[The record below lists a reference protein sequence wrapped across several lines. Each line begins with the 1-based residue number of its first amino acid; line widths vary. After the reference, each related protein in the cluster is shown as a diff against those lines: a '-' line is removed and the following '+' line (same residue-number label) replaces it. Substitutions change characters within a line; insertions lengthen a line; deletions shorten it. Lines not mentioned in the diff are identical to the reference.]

1 MKVEEVD
8 VLVIGAGP
16 SGSVAASHVHQG
28 GLSVRIVEKQRFPRF
43 VIGESL
49 LPRCMESLESAGFL
63 DAISARGFQKKDGA
77 KFVYNGK
84 VCDFNFQDQFTAGW
98 NWTWQVPRA
107 EMDEAMAQACE
118 RMGIPIDYETEV
130 IDIVFHDDHSLTRVR
145 DNQGIEREIRARFII
160 DGSGYG
166 RVIPRLFNLDK
177 PSTQPRRKTLLCHLE
192 DPRRNESSQPNR
204 ITIYVK
210 EKRTWIWVI
219 PFSNGITSLGFVSD
233 PEFFD
238 DYPSDPKQGYE
249 ALLQIEPSLAQRFE
263 NPKFQFEPR
272 ILEGW
277 SATTD
282 RFYGPGFILT
292 GNVTEFLD
300 PVFSSGVTL
309 AVVSAELAGKLVVRH
324 LQGDPSIDWEEE
336 YAAVI
341 RQGVDVFRTYVNRW
355 YDGTLL
361 DIFFAENPNP
371 DIMSQICSVLSG
383 YVWDRSNPFVRQHE
397 KSLKTLHNYVI
408 SPAGD
413 APLLF
418 S

>member
-1 MKVEEVD
+1 
-8 VLVIGAGP
+8 
-16 SGSVAASHVHQG
+16 
-28 GLSVRIVEKQRFPRF
+28 
-43 VIGESL
+43 
-49 LPRCMESLESAGFL
+49 
-63 DAISARGFQKKDGA
+63 
-77 KFVYNGK
+77 
-84 VCDFNFQDQFTAGW
+84 
-98 NWTWQVPRA
+98 
-107 EMDEAMAQACE
+107 
-118 RMGIPIDYETEV
+118 
-130 IDIVFHDDHSLTRVR
+130 
-145 DNQGIEREIRARFII
+145 REIRARFII

-282 RFYGPGFILT
+282 R
-292 GNVTEFLD
+292 
-300 PVFSSGVTL
+300 
-309 AVVSAELAGKLVVRH
+309 
-324 LQGDPSIDWEEE
+324 
-336 YAAVI
+336 
-341 RQGVDVFRTYVNRW
+341 
-355 YDGTLL
+355 
-361 DIFFAENPNP
+361 
-371 DIMSQICSVLSG
+371 
-383 YVWDRSNPFVRQHE
+383 
-397 KSLKTLHNYVI
+397 
-408 SPAGD
+408 
-413 APLLF
+413 
-418 S
+418 